1 MRRGQTLL
9 ELALALAFLLLV
21 LAGLTDYGRALTVKI
36 ALTNAAREGAH
47 YAAANPTD
55 SAGIRQRVRQEAA
68 NAGVTLLDD
77 SDIAITGSPSQGQ
90 PITVTVQTRVPT
102 VMAGFIGMNEL
113 VVQAQATAPVLRR

>member
-68 NAGVTLLDD
+68 NAGVTLDD